1 MDPLDQNQI
10 KFSSK
15 FNCFIFK
22 TLSLLRK
29 VFLNR
34 NPMFAEAQTD
44 PSCSNMTINQI
55 YTNLDLIRMLH
66 SSAGF
71 RLFAFLLN
79 LFQTVF
85 HKCYLVYEN
94 LSAAKSN
101 ATSQEASSDSSHTTN
116 TNTTV
121 TNTNVTEHYL
131 ENSKALSAKNEIKN
145 IDDPSTDDEANMNV
159 NHAETAEESDDYLL
173 IGSWFDEQLNSDSN
187 TQATATTNVVS
198 SNTNALA
205 DTNTN
210 LTDMATMASG
220 TGAISS
226 GGLSNCI
233 NSSNATQ
240 ILDSTFEL
248 DQSSNQNSG
257 VSCFK
262 SFLLVYLIQL
272 KTSILYSVY
281 NYIKW

>member
-1 MDPLDQNQI
+1 M
-10 KFSSK
+10 
-15 FNCFIFK
+15 
-22 TLSLLRK
+22 
-29 VFLNR
+29 
-34 NPMFAEAQTD
+34 
-44 PSCSNMTINQI
+44 
-55 YTNLDLIRMLH
+55 
-66 SSAGF
+66 
-71 RLFAFLLN
+71 
-79 LFQTVF
+79 
-85 HKCYLVYEN
+85 
-94 LSAAKSN
+94 
-101 ATSQEASSDSSHTTN
+101 
-116 TNTTV
+116 
-121 TNTNVTEHYL
+121 TEHYL

-187 TQATATTNVVS
+187 TQATATTNPNTNVVS

-240 ILDSTFEL
+240 ILDTTFEL

-257 VSCFK
+257 VSYFK
-262 SFLLVYLIQL
+262 ILFDMFKPCIEISQ
-272 KTSILYSVY
+272 SIL
-281 NYIKW
+281 K

>member
-1 MDPLDQNQI
+1 M
-10 KFSSK
+10 
-15 FNCFIFK
+15 
-22 TLSLLRK
+22 
-29 VFLNR
+29 FLNR
-34 NPMFAEAQTD
+34 NSLFAEAQTN
-44 PSCSNMTINQI
+44 STCSNMTEFDMNQI
-55 YTNLDLIRMLH
+55 YTNLDLLRMLH

-85 HKCYLVYEN
+85 HKCYLVYAN

-187 TQATATTNVVS
+187 TQATATTNPNTNVVS

-240 ILDSTFEL
+240 ILDTTFEL

-257 VSCFK
+257 VSYFK
-262 SFLLVYLIQL
+262 ILFDMFKPCIKISQ
-272 KTSILYSVY
+272 SIL
-281 NYIKW
+281 K